1 MAGLLDYAS
10 SVAGEAKKNVQG
22 LLADPKQALM
32 DVLNNLTARA
42 AASQAATK
50 AAWATRDPK
59 IMAQNALDSS
69 QTALGFAPLGITAW
83 HGSPHKFDKFS
94 MDKIGTGEG
103 AQAYG
108 HGLYLAESPDVAN
121 QYRINL
127 AYDPE
132 KMKVGGKQIN
142 AVYDSL
148 NQQAARLPPKQAEPI
163 YEQMDLL
170 ERLMGNESYEA
181 VADYARSMS
190 PTTRKWLSDTVKP
203 TFETYGHTY
212 KTDIPD
218 EAVARFLDW
227 DKPLSQQPHVMELIN
242 KQEAART
249 QSVLD
254 QRVQTLANVGESAPN
269 ASVLKRQIDLLR
281 EEVAKPQESGLGA
294 MTGGEYYNYL
304 RRRDVAPTVQADM
317 FKQAGIP
324 GIRYLDGGSR
334 GAGQGSSNFV
344 ALDPEMIRILERN
357 GQATGAV
364 PWQPGEWRGLLG
376 NN

>member
-22 LLADPKQALM
+22 LLADPKQQLM
-32 DVLNNLTARA
+32 KTLNNLTARA
-42 AASQAATK
+42 AASQAKTK

-59 IMAQNALDSS
+59 IIAQDALDSS

-83 HGSPHKFDKFS
+83 HGSPHKFEKFS

-108 HGLYLAESPDVAN
+108 HGLYLAENKAVAQDYSKMQPTATPTPNRIWNGVELTPGSPE
-121 QYRINL
+121 YH
-127 AYDPE
+127 
-132 KMKVGGKQIN
+132 
-142 AVYDSL
+142 
-148 NQQAARLPPKQAEPI
+148 AAT
-163 YEQMDLL
+163 LL
-170 ERLMGNESYEA
+170 ERSTLPA
-181 VADYARSMS
+181 
-190 PTTRKWLSDTVKP
+190 TRKEVSGWIKEAESWPDALKNNPSEQAVLAGWRKTLDVLNSVGKKSE
-203 TFETYGHTY
+203 FKVGSNANLY

-227 DKPLSQQPHVMELIN
+227 DKPLSQQSKEVIKAL
-242 KQEAART
+242 EA
-249 QSVLD
+249 SD
-254 QRVQTLANVGESAPN
+254 HPMVQYWAGKSKENPAYNGA
-269 ASVLKRQIDLLR
+269 DLMMRL
-281 EEVAKPQESGLGA
+281 
-294 MTGGEYYNYL
+294 GGEKSSPAAASEL
-304 RRRDVAPTVQADM
+304 LKAQ
-317 FKQAGIP
+317 GIP

-334 GAGQGSSNFV
+334 SAGQGSSNFV
-344 ALDPEMIRILERN
+344 AFDPEMIRILERN